1 MPPGYSLRLDL
12 DAPYIRAF
20 ELFCLR
26 AGVNVLSLCAR
37 AVSGI
42 GDVASVHRPDLIVL
56 AGGQVDD
63 DALARW
69 ADGIARS
76 VGPLPLAVYRRGTP
90 RVCATVLPPAR
101 GEAQLRLAELTDA
114 AIPAPVRQ
122 RAG

>member
-1 MPPGYSLRLDL
+1 
-12 DAPYIRAF
+12 
-20 ELFCLR
+20 
-26 AGVNVLSLCAR
+26 
-37 AVSGI
+37 
-42 GDVASVHRPDLIVL
+42 VHRPDLIVL

-69 ADGIARS
+69 EDGIARS

-90 RVCATVLPPAR
+90 RVCATVLPPAP
-101 GEAQLRLAELTDA
+101 GEAQLRLAELTEA